1 MVIRM
6 QFIMRSKIMLLWK
19 RLKRFSQTMKINIV
33 KKQSIK
39 VRVKVTELNSKIV
52 KRVVEIRRRR
62 EWNHRDNREI
72 HKVY

>member
-1 MVIRM
+1 
-6 QFIMRSKIMLLWK
+6 
-19 RLKRFSQTMKINIV
+19 MKINII
-33 KKQSIK
+33 KRQSIK
-39 VRVKVTELNSKIV
+39 VRVKVTELNNKIV